1 MTTTAAA
8 PECAH
13 AVAHTPV
20 ESLAVVVERR
30 VADALGGAE
39 PLLRRSERADFQ
51 ANGVLPLA
59 KARGTNPAALAA
71 NVAAQV
77 GALDVVAR
85 CAVSGPG
92 FLNIDIADRALLE
105 NLAARA
111 ADPRL
116 GVPLIAAPGVT
127 VVDYS
132 SPNVAKEM
140 HVGHVRST
148 VIGDALARVFEFT
161 GETVVRRNH
170 VGDWGTSFG
179 MLIEQLFEEGETP
192 ADILALGAAYRRA
205 RARFDAEADFAE
217 RARLRVVAL
226 QAGDERT
233 LVAWRE
239 LVAVSQ
245 RHFQETYAQ
254 LGVLLQESDAVGES
268 HYNPKLPQVCADL
281 EAAGIAVASEGALC
295 VFPENA
301 GEGGGDGGAPL
312 IVRKGDG
319 GYGYAVTDLAAIRER
334 VGGLGARR
342 LLYLVDA
349 RQARHF
355 AQVFATARRAGW
367 LPEGVTARHLP
378 FGMVLGPDGRP
389 FRTRSGD
396 TVALQEL
403 LDQAT
408 AKAAEIVAAKNPGL
422 STEELADR
430 ARQVGMGAL
439 KYADLSNNRI
449 KDYVFDPDRM
459 LSLTGDT
466 ATYLQYAHARMRS
479 VLRKAEAADP
489 AGEAGDAGETG
500 ERLAAAPGL
509 PLQPAERALGL
520 LLDEFGAAV
529 AAVAETCEPHRLCAY
544 LHALATAFSAFW
556 ERCPV
561 LKAEDAAVRRNRL
574 LLCALSAR
582 TLELGMGLLGIEAPP
597 RL

>member
-1 MTTTAAA
+1 MTTAAAA

-13 AVAHTPV
+13 AVVHTPV

-30 VADALGGAE
+30 VAAALGGAE

-59 KARGTNPAALAA
+59 RARGTNAAALAA
-71 NVAAQV
+71 DVAAQV
-77 GALDVVAR
+77 GELDAVAH

-116 GVPLIAAPGVT
+116 GVPLVQTPGVT

-140 HVGHVRST
+140 HVGHLRST
-148 VIGDALARVFEFT
+148 VIGDALARVLAFT
-161 GETVVRRNH
+161 GETVIRRNH

-179 MLIEQLFEEGETP
+179 MLIEQLFEEGGTP
-192 ADILALGAAYRRA
+192 QDIDALGAAYRRA
-205 RARFDAEADFAE
+205 RARFDAESDFAE

-226 QAGDERT
+226 QAGDEWT
-233 LVAWRE
+233 LAAWRE
-239 LVAVSQ
+239 LVEVSQ
-245 RHFQETYAQ
+245 RHFQEIYAQ
-254 LGVLLQESDAVGES
+254 LGILLKESDAVGES
-268 HYNPKLPQVCADL
+268 HYNPLLPQVCADL
-281 EAAGIAVASEGALC
+281 EAAGIAVESEGALC
-295 VFPENA
+295 VFPDAAAED
-301 GEGGGDGGAPL
+301 GQDGGAPL

-319 GYGYAVTDLAAIRER
+319 GYGYAATDLAAIRER

-355 AQVFATARRAGW
+355 AQVFAAARRAGW

-422 STEELADR
+422 STEELATR

-439 KYADLSNNRI
+439 RYADLSNNRI

-479 VLRKAEAADP
+479 VLRKA
-489 AGEAGDAGETG
+489 GEAGETG
-500 ERLAAAPGL
+500 ERAAAAPGV

-561 LKAEDAAVRRNRL
+561 LKAEDEAVRRNRL